1 MLVTTGATAVILA
14 TRNRMRKSLLI
25 QNTST
30 TDTAY
35 VKRERN
41 ETLAVTS
48 TDFDFKIG
56 PGGAIGLNSLLDG
69 IEAIQ
74 DRYSA
79 IAAAG
84 APVLSFFET
93 EDAQR

>member
-1 MLVTTGATAVILA
+1 MLVTTGVAAVILA
-14 TRNRMRKSLLI
+14 TRNRLRKSLLI

-30 TDTAY
+30 TDTVY

-41 ETLAVTS
+41 ETLVVTS

-74 DRYSA
+74 DRYSV
-79 IAAAG
+79 IAAANT
-84 APVLSFFET
+84 PVVSFFET
-93 EDAQR
+93 EDALR